1 MCYMWRHKNIWEER
15 HSVHCLYTP
24 LVSIAN
30 GVLKKVR
37 RWAWHTLRERC
48 RVKALAS
55 RFKGQDRSGISNS
68 EIYLFPT
75 TKYPLLEFHERW
87 DLTAIRSAI
96 SLPEILILHR
106 QHALY
111 YSDTPPLR
119 LPAYLRIFS
128 FPIPRCT
135 YCQLLAPLLLQA
147 PILKRLAI
155 SRLKM
160 RQGPNF
166 CFPTS
171 ASWTATTARAYYG
184 RPAIDDKVTGPPKI
198 QFQILLLRSET
209 DMGLD
214 FGALELANS
223 ATEGNENS

>member
-1 MCYMWRHKNIWEER
+1 M
-15 HSVHCLYTP
+15 V
-24 LVSIAN
+24 
-30 GVLKKVR
+30 
-37 RWAWHTLRERC
+37 
-48 RVKALAS
+48 RVKCYRLAL
-55 RFKGQDRSGISNS
+55 FCIGIS
-68 EIYLFPT
+68 
-75 TKYPLLEFHERW
+75 
-87 DLTAIRSAI
+87 
-96 SLPEILILHR
+96 
-106 QHALY
+106 
-111 YSDTPPLR
+111 
-119 LPAYLRIFS
+119 RIGFN
-128 FPIPRCT
+128 I
-135 YCQLLAPLLLQA
+135 Q
-147 PILKRLAI
+147 I